1 MGGGGD
7 AERFVVVG
15 EVLETERDLAFGI
28 GREVDGGGEV
38 VGSVELDLEIAED
51 GFGGGGAV
59 RVGAGELEDG
69 HARFAAGAETGD
81 AEGPALL

>member
-15 EVLETERDLAFGI
+15 EVLEAEGDLAFAI
-28 GREVDGGGEV
+28 GSEVDGGGEV
-38 VGSVELDLEIAED
+38 VGSVQLDLEIAED
-51 GFGGGGAV
+51 GFGGGVAV
-59 RVGAGELEDG
+59 REGAGELEDG
-69 HARFAAGAETGD
+69 HARFATGAETGD